1 MRWFIS
7 LAAGPLALV
16 GFFLPWAHGSGVLT
30 GAEFTGYSLV
40 RFTGDLQ
47 GLQLSLFEGAAVSG
61 TRVAI
66 LLVPIAGA
74 WQMLLTVRWRWH
86 PGYAISGWYLAVF
99 AVVAAI
105 VGLVRGPSW
114 PPLGVAMVLAAG
126 IAFVVGTRAH
136 GPGGPGPEDVD
147 SRPQTH
153 SQENGNGQA

>member
-1 MRWFIS
+1 MRWLIS
-7 LAAGPLALV
+7 LAVGPLAIV

-126 IAFVVGTRAH
+126 IAFAAGLRA
-136 GPGGPGPEDVD
+136 
-147 SRPQTH
+147 SRPRRM
-153 SQENGNGQA
+153 